1 MKSIHRGRKGKNI
14 IAPQVHEIKSLRQT
28 LQVQLLEHLEPPDL
42 LADGHE
48 LVVPQGQDLQLLQPA
63 DGGGD
68 PAQLVVRKVQ
78 DL

>member
-1 MKSIHRGRKGKNI
+1 M
-14 IAPQVHEIKSLRQT
+14 
-28 LQVQLLEHLEPPDL
+28 QLLEHLEPPDL

-48 LVVPQGQDLQLLQPA
+48 LVVPQGQDPQLLQPA

-68 PAQLVVRKVQ
+68 PAQLVVRQVQ